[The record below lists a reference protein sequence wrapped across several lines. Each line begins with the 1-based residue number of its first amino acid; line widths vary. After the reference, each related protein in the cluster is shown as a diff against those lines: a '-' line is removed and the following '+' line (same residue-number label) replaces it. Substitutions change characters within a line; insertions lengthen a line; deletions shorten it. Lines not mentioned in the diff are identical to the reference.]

1 MLSFWLDDIYKTE
14 ESINFQISSHTVR
27 ATPKFVLKIKSWT
40 VIRRH
45 VESLKSHVKVS
56 TPFVSA
62 SRIYRVSN
70 VAI

>member
-1 MLSFWLDDIYKTE
+1 MLWVLLDDIYETG
-14 ESINFQISSHTVR
+14 ESINFQISSRTVR
-27 ATPKFVLKIKSWT
+27 ATPKFMLKVKSWT

-62 SRIYRVSN
+62 SRIYRLGN